1 LTSPKENSDLLVE
14 GVPDAVRV
22 SEKIPATKIHFF
34 EDPRVG
40 INKNLEKNDNKFD
53 YFNDWSSIKD

>member
-1 LTSPKENSDLLVE
+1 
-14 GVPDAVRV
+14 VPDAVRV